1 MEQSISYW
9 ENAAKSVRTN
19 KERWYKHHLGSKDTS
34 AKHRQKKYLR
44 EVLESREERKKNQV
58 NRSKLER
65 SNRDKR
71 LQDNKIFVQ
80 EWDVKQQQQTP
91 SKKQGQLSFEEQELL
106 EFLERLERISWFNQ
120 LWELGKHPEQLGF
133 R

>member
-9 ENAAKSVRTN
+9 ENAAKSVRTK

-34 AKHRQKKYLR
+34 AKHRQKKYLK
-44 EVLESREERKKNQV
+44 EVLESREERKKKEV

-71 LQDNKIFVQ
+71 LQDNKFFVQ
-80 EWDVKQQQQTP
+80 EWGEQFSEEYLLILEKYSQI
-91 SKKQGQLSFEEQELL
+91 SKI
-106 EFLERLERISWFNQ
+106 LERSCLYCLPQGGYVRCAI
-120 LWELGKHPEQLGF
+120 
-133 R
+133 